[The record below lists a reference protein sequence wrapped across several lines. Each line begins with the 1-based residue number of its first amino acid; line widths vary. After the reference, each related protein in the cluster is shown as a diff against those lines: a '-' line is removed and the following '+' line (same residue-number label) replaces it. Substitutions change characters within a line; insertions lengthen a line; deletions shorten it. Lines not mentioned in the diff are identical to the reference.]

1 MREERSGLG
10 EDCNSS
16 SDSINISVPLF
27 VHRSD
32 DRLLSYSSTCSEMM
46 DLQTLLQ
53 PESSCPPLTSAA
65 VAAATTASTVRLVSK
80 PVSNH
85 ILVRERTQILL
96 MDSDPPASASASVV
110 KQQPQPITALSLL
123 KASSDSDSSV
133 LSNNNGSSSIGTSL
147 LRSALMRKNNNNS
160 ETVETFCFNNNN
172 SSIVL
177 SNNNNNSISTEA
189 GSNTSI
195 GGESFLIPRLQD
207 NSGSN
212 DALIEEILM
221 LAKKQTSAGILPET
235 VRILSNVPETL
246 GTLLPVATSMTGS
259 GGDDNNNINKSILTT
274 VGPPASVISLVLETD
289 GGRASAD
296 QNRQDRR
303 KYIKR
308 SKTSST
314 STSTSTTSTTP
325 SSPSAAAS
333 LASEEPRKES
343 RLLHYCHLCNKGF
356 KDRYSVNVHVR
367 THTGEKPFRCALCG
381 KCFRQKAHLAK
392 HHQTHVAKNTTGSAA
407 SSGSIQLQG
416 SVALASDSILNINFA
431 PQQTIVQQI
440 STL

>member
-1 MREERSGLG
+1 
-10 EDCNSS
+10 
-16 SDSINISVPLF
+16 
-27 VHRSD
+27 
-32 DRLLSYSSTCSEMM
+32 M

-65 VAAATTASTVRLVSK
+65 APPASTVRLVSK

-96 MDSDPPASASASVV
+96 MESDPPAV
-110 KQQPQPITALSLL
+110 KQLQQQPITAVSLL
-123 KASSDSDSSV
+123 KACSDSDSV
-133 LSNNNGSSSIGTSL
+133 ASNNNSSSIGTSL
-147 LRSALMRKNNNNS
+147 LRSALMRKTTNNNDS
-160 ETVETFCFNNNN
+160 VETYSFNNNN

-177 SNNNNNSISTEA
+177 SNNNNTISAEV
-189 GSNTSI
+189 GNTNIS
-195 GGESFLIPRLQD
+195 GESFLIPRLQD
-207 NSGSN
+207 NSGPS

-221 LAKKQTSAGILPET
+221 LAKKQTSAAGIIPET
-235 VRILSNVPETL
+235 VRIDLSNVPETL
-246 GTLLPVATSMTGS
+246 GTLLPVAKSISGS

-274 VGPPASVISLVLETD
+274 VGPPPSVISLVLETD
-289 GGRASAD
+289 NGRASAD

-325 SSPSAAAS
+325 SSPSAVPS

-392 HHQTHVAKNTTGSAA
+392 HHQTHVAKNATGSAA
-407 SSGSIQLQG
+407 STGTIQLQG
-416 SVALASDSILNINFA
+416 SVALASESILNINFA